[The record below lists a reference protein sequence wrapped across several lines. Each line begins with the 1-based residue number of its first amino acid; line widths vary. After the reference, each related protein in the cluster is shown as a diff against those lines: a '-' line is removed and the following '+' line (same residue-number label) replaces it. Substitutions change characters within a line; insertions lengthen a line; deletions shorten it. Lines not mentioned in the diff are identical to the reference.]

1 MFEVTNEENTLKKKM
16 KIHKDSVRSIEFNV
30 DGSALYSAS
39 VDRVIKITDVVSVP
53 GSNVRFEPFLL

>member
-39 VDRVIKITDVVSVP
+39 VDRVIT
-53 GSNVRFEPFLL
+53 SNKLISPTKQRWCK